1 MLPVLRYIWTH
12 SDTGKVR
19 TKDSWRL
26 QIGLNVSK
34 YDIFSS
40 SDSLFWRYDGST
52 DTVKVFFPFR
62 IRIQSRMLLEVSQ
75 RPTVFFGSMVF
86 GTYTKSID
94 KQEMHGLQILHIQK
108 FNVNWKGKGKYFY
121 NFTTFIIEI
130 ARHAMFLQGG
140 R

>member
-1 MLPVLRYIWTH
+1 MLREVLQ
-12 SDTGKVR
+12 KVTAFFGGTMEVR
-19 TKDSWRL
+19 IRL
-26 QIGLNVSK
+26 K
-34 YDIFSS
+34 
-40 SDSLFWRYDGST
+40 
-52 DTVKVFFPFR
+52 VKVFSPFS
-62 IRIQSRMLLEVSQ
+62 IQSRMLLEVSQ
-75 RPTVFFGSMVF
+75 RPTVFFESMVF

>member
-1 MLPVLRYIWTH
+1 MLREVLQ
-12 SDTGKVR
+12 KV
-19 TKDSWRL
+19 TAFF
-26 QIGLNVSK
+26 GGH
-34 YDIFSS
+34 
-40 SDSLFWRYDGST
+40 DGST
-52 DTVKVFFPFR
+52 DTVKVFSPF
-62 IRIQSRMLLEVSQ
+62 RIQSRMLLEVSQ
-75 RPTVFFGSMVF
+75 RPTFSFESMVF

>member
-1 MLPVLRYIWTH
+1 MTFSVQSRMLRKVLQ
-12 SDTGKVR
+12 KV
-19 TKDSWRL
+19 TAFF
-26 QIGLNVSK
+26 G
-34 YDIFSS
+34 
-40 SDSLFWRYDGST
+40 GT

-62 IRIQSRMLLEVSQ
+62 IRIQSRMLLEVLQ

-108 FNVNWKGKGKYFY
+108 FNVNWWKGKGKYFY

>member
-1 MLPVLRYIWTH
+1 MLHEVLQ
-12 SDTGKVR
+12 KV
-19 TKDSWRL
+19 TAFF
-26 QIGLNVSK
+26 G
-34 YDIFSS
+34 
-40 SDSLFWRYDGST
+40 RYDGGT
-52 DTVKVFFPFR
+52 DTIKVCCPF
-62 IRIQSRMLLEVSQ
+62 RIQSRMLLEVSQ
-75 RPTVFFGSMVF
+75 RPTVFFESMVF